1 MPAYQPRIAALVTE
15 VVSELGRRLAEVKE
29 LSQLEH
35 LVREVGLRLAR
46 GVAEMVLESLDLLL
60 SRQRPAGWRE
70 KDVRTRTLESTVGTL
85 HLKRRRYRDAEG
97 RWRYPLDEAL
107 KLAPQVQVTPALQRL
122 MVEMSSQMP
131 FEAASRLLR
140 ELMPTAPAR
149 STLHRHLGRVGQAFH
164 QADERQRQ
172 EVFVAGKVPA
182 GTRKVP
188 VLMIEADGKWVR
200 LQRTPGQRS
209 LEVKLAL
216 AYEGW
221 EREGLERWRLRDKQV
236 YVSTGDAVE
245 VWEGLSARLAQ
256 HYDLSGTRVAT
267 AGDAAAWVKQGRE
280 HFQDAIWQLDRFHL
294 ARPLHRVLPEEAAVA
309 AYRAACR
316 GDLESVLEVVRQS
329 SHPKAGEVATYLAN
343 QRQGLLDYRRREGFA
358 DLELRG
364 MGATEGNIDKVL
376 ATRMGKR
383 GMAWTPAG
391 ARRMGKVLQACRN
404 DELERHL
411 TATAPQRDRHAEE
424 PAIRPLRRQAAAA
437 ISTRSDPQD
446 WLRASIATAT
456 GTDGFGPLL
465 RRIARPAGFALN

>member
-1 MPAYQPRIAALVTE
+1 MPAYQPRVAAIITE
-15 VVSELGRRLAEVKE
+15 AVSDLCRRLAELEE
-29 LSQLEH
+29 LGELEH
-35 LVREVGLRLAR
+35 LVREVGLRIAR
-46 GVAEMVLESLDLLL
+46 GVAEMVLESVDLLL
-60 SRQRPAGWRE
+60 ARRRPSGWRE

-85 HLKRRRYRDAEG
+85 HLKRRRYLDAEG

-107 KLAPQVQVTPALQRL
+107 KLAPRVQVTPELQRL
-122 MVEMSSQMP
+122 MVEVGSQMP
-131 FEAASRLLR
+131 FEAASRLLH

-149 STLHRHLGRVGQAFH
+149 STLHRHLGRVGEACH

-172 EVFVAGKVPA
+172 EVFTAGKVPA
-182 GTRKVP
+182 GKRKVP

-200 LQRTPGQRS
+200 LQRTPDRKS
-209 LEVKLAL
+209 LEVKLAV

-280 HFQDAIWQLDRFHL
+280 HFQGAVWQLDRFHL
-294 ARPLHRVLPEEAAVA
+294 ARPLHRVLPEEAAAA

-316 GDLESVLEVVRQS
+316 GDLESVLEAVRQS
-329 SHPKAGEVATYLAN
+329 SHPKAGEVASYLAN
-343 QRQGLLDYRRREGFA
+343 QRDGLLDYRRREGFT

-391 ARRMGKVLQACRN
+391 ARRMGKVLEACRN

-411 TATAPQRDRHAEE
+411 TAAAHQRAGRTEE
-424 PAIRPLRRQAAAA
+424 PAIRPLRRRAATA
-437 ISTRSDPQD
+437 IARSDSQA
-446 WLRASIATAT
+446 WLQASIATAV

-465 RRIARPAGFALN
+465 RRIARPAGFAVN

>member
-1 MPAYQPRIAALVTE
+1 VPAYQHRLAALIIE
-15 VVSELGRRLAEVKE
+15 ALSDLSRRLVEAED
-29 LSQLEH
+29 LGQLEH
-35 LVREVGLRLAR
+35 LVREVGLRWAR
-46 GVAEMVLESLDLLL
+46 GVTEMVLESLDRLLA
-60 SRQRPAGWRE
+60 RQRPTGWRE

-97 RWRYPLDEAL
+97 GWRYPLDEAL
-107 KLAPQVQVTPALQRL
+107 KLAPRVQVTPELQRL
-122 MVEMSSQMP
+122 MVEVGSQMP

-149 STLHRHLGRVGQAFH
+149 STLHRHLGRVGEACH

-172 EVFVAGKVPA
+172 EVFTAGKVPT
-182 GTRKVP
+182 GKRKVP

-200 LQRTPGQRS
+200 LQRTPGHKS
-209 LEVKLAL
+209 LEVKLAV

-245 VWEGLSARLAQ
+245 LWEGLSARLAQ
-256 HYDLSGTRVAT
+256 QYDLSGTRVAT

-280 HFQDAIWQLDRFHL
+280 HFGDATWQLDRFHL
-294 ARPLHRVLPEEAAVA
+294 ARPLHRVLPEEAAAA

-316 GDLESVLEVVRQS
+316 GDLESVLGAVRQS
-329 SHPKAGEVATYLAN
+329 SHPKAGEVASYLAN
-343 QRQGLLDYRRREGFA
+343 QHEGLLDYRRRQGFT

-411 TATAPQRDRHAEE
+411 TAAAPRGHHAEA
-424 PAIRPLRRQAAAA
+424 PAIRPLRRQAARA
-437 ISTRSDPQD
+437 IARSDPQD
-446 WLRASIATAT
+446 WLRASIATAV

-465 RRIARPAGFALN
+465 RRIARPAGFAVN